1 MKKILFLFFSM
12 LPMTVAA
19 QNEFAGSKWIGDI
32 CNLQTPIPE
41 GRHYTG
47 GVLKEQKVKEAWVA
61 VDTLATKS
69 IYLKRN

>member
-41 GRHYTG
+41 GRHYSG
-47 GVLKEQKVKEAWVA
+47 GDNFLYLLKIKHTPDYYIHK
-61 VDTLATKS
+61 K
-69 IYLKRN
+69 

>member
-41 GRHYTG
+41 GRHYSG
-47 GVLKEQKVKEAWVA
+47 GDNFL
-61 VDTLATKS
+61 
-69 IYLKRN
+69 